1 MNCLECTEGLQ
12 RRLDESQAPGGNAP
26 FATDAALADH
36 LAVCCSCRQQ
46 HQAAQAML
54 ASLHSRH
61 YVAPAESLTQRIVA
75 GVLYDREVRR
85 LALRRRVLVTVAL
98 AASILVMA
106 IAGYFWLPPANQPT
120 PAPVPVVQE
129 KPSPSPKPGAQDTPA
144 EPSLGTIVEKY
155 REDLAALPGK
165 LANKTEP
172 VRQFLVA
179 ANPMDLI
186 PPMPT
191 IPSMEEP
198 LEPAVQSLRHTAQG
212 VGEGIQTVSGRA
224 RQAFSYFAKLS
235 PLETGPSN

>member
-1 MNCLECTEGLQ
+1 MNCLECTELLQ
-12 RRLDESQAPGGNAP
+12 RRLDEGQADGRNAP
-26 FATDAALADH
+26 FTNDAALADH
-36 LAVCCSCRQQ
+36 LAICSSCRQQ
-46 HQAAQAML
+46 HQAALALL

-61 YVAPAESLTQRIVA
+61 YVAPAENLTQRIVS

-85 LALRRRVLVTVAL
+85 QALRRRVLVTMAL
-98 AASILVMA
+98 AASILIMA
-106 IAGYFWLPPANQPT
+106 IAGYLWLPPTKQRSPE
-120 PAPVPVVQE
+120 APIAQ
-129 KPSPSPKPGAQDTPA
+129 KKSSPSPKQGEQDAPT
-144 EPSLGTIVEKY
+144 EPSLGAIVEKY

-191 IPSMEEP
+191 IPNMEEP
-198 LEPAVQSLRHTAQG
+198 LEPAVQSLRHSTQG
-212 VGEGIQTVSGRA
+212 VSEGIQVVAGRT

-235 PLETGPSN
+235 PLETGPAN